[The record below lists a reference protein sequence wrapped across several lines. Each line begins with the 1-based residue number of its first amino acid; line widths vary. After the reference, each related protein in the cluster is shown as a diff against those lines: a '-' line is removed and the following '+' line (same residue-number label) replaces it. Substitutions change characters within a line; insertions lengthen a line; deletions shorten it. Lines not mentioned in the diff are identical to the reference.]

1 MTVTFF
7 PVKCLVTGTDFME
20 RMNNVMEFLLLG
32 PTQNVKLQ
40 EFSFVVFLIV
50 YLVTSAGNLLI
61 MITISARTTLG
72 SPVYFFLSHL
82 SFIDG
87 CCSSSMTLKMLVDS
101 LTVRRAISFGGCM
114 TQIFAKHLFGA
125 AETIL
130 LTMMAYDHYVA
141 ICEPLHYMNIM
152 S

>member
-1 MTVTFF
+1 MTFF
-7 PVKCLVTGTDFME
+7 PVKCLVTGTEFME
-20 RMNNVMEFLLLG
+20 RTNNVMEFLLLG

-61 MITISARTTLG
+61 MVTISARTTLG

-82 SFIDG
+82 FFIDG

-114 TQIFAKHLFGA
+114 TQIFAKHLFV
-125 AETIL
+125 L
-130 LTMMAYDHYVA
+130 LR
-141 ICEPLHYMNIM
+141 L
-152 S
+152 SFSR